1 MSKYPF
7 ILIMCMF
14 IAQSVFAQSYS
25 KYFRL
30 ANQDTVNFTFTV
42 KKPDIKA
49 IDCYPQRITQISKNG
64 DNYEISLTTINPWPE
79 CYIERAG
86 WCSVDPT
93 MPSYICPHFAEIRM
107 RYGIDYED
115 CDIKTL
121 NYDIEPIEFTK
132 R

>member
-1 MSKYPF
+1 
-7 ILIMCMF
+7 MCMF

-79 CYIERAG
+79 CYI
-86 WCSVDPT
+86 
-93 MPSYICPHFAEIRM
+93 
-107 RYGIDYED
+107 DYED

>member
-1 MSKYPF
+1 MSKDLF
-7 ILIMCMF
+7 MLSMCMF

-42 KKPDIKA
+42 KKSDIKA

-79 CYIERAG
+79 CYIEGAG
-86 WCSVDPT
+86 WCSCRP
-93 MPSYICPHFAEIRM
+93 
-107 RYGIDYED
+107 DYAFVYLPAF
-115 CDIKTL
+115 C
-121 NYDIEPIEFTK
+121 
-132 R
+132 